1 MGDYLHPPAIVLF
14 DHNLEVVEFGFVPPK
29 VVALIHPAGIGPEE
43 GAVFVHP
50 ELENPGL
57 LFVREFGAGT
67 ALVVGEVVELVAVAI
82 GRALF
87 GKGQWLSPKQI
98 AKLLGSFMFSDEFA
112 DVIVGCG

>member
-1 MGDYLHPPAIVLF
+1 MGDDLHPPAIVLF

-29 VVALIHPAGIGPEE
+29 VVALIHPPGVLAKE

-57 LFVREFGAGT
+57 LFVWEFGAGA
-67 ALVVGEVVELVAVAI
+67 ALIVGEIVELVAVSI

-87 GKGQWLSPKQI
+87 GKGHQGLRGLVNMIFSP
-98 AKLLGSFMFSDEFA
+98 
-112 DVIVGCG
+112 VG